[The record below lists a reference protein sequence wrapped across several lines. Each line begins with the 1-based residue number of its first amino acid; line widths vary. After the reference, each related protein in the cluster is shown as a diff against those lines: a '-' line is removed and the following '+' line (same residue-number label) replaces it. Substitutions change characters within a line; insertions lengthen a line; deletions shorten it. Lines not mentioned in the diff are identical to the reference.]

1 MDKISPF
8 CAFRGCVLTASIPE
22 PSVWPCSLESL
33 GGPCGLGPLGTLVG
47 SVTPCKGL
55 RIGGRGDSLTSDTDT
70 TMEAR
75 PVVLGEVKRYSSL
88 NSGTFER
95 WATGMEV
102 VDTDSKTFRICLTVN
117 CTASIILH

>member
-8 CAFRGCVLTASIPE
+8 CVFRGCVLTASIPE

-47 SVTPCKGL
+47 SVAPCKGL

-102 VDTDSKTFRICLTVN
+102 VATVFP
-117 CTASIILH
+117 SQQKWI